1 MIDGSACGDT
11 KVPLMKTEL
20 VTTLKRRATEIIST
34 LQDDRSPVLITQHGK
49 PAAYLIDVN
58 TFEGLQRKLSILE
71 GIALGEQAL
80 RDGRTV
86 SQAEAK
92 QRFAKWLS

>member
-1 MIDGSACGDT
+1 
-11 KVPLMKTEL
+11 MKTEL

-49 PAAYLIDVN
+49 PAAYLIDVD
-58 TFEGLQRKLSILE
+58 TFEGLQRKLSVLE

-86 SQAEAK
+86 TQDDAK
-92 QRFAKWLS
+92 KRFAKWLS